1 MFIAKDWW
9 GLKGKVAERW
19 KRWHKSESTKVPFIF
34 LNRWINNPMVNQG
47 KCQSADYSG
56 NFSGKL
62 IIFKHDTVESVI
74 LRIQLRLLNISFAW
88 LSNDKI

>member
-9 GLKGKVAERW
+9 GVEREGSGEVEKV
-19 KRWHKSESTKVPFIF
+19 
-34 LNRWINNPMVNQG
+34 WINNPMVNQG
-47 KCQSADYSG
+47 KCHSADYSG

-62 IIFKHDTVESVI
+62 IIFKHGTVESVI